1 LKYSIIYY
9 SSCHFP
15 KAMNVILIYYQL
27 VLLIRP
33 IYAILA
39 KFYEGYLTKN
49 TNSSFDELISKNFSK
64 SGVKKP
70 IVKEKRKK
78 ITKKIVEPKN
88 RIIE

>member
-1 LKYSIIYY
+1 
-9 SSCHFP
+9 
-15 KAMNVILIYYQL
+15 VILIYYQL

-49 TNSSFDELISKNFSK
+49 ANSSFDELISKNFSK